1 MPLPRQSV
9 LDPASPV
16 DRRTFLT
23 TIAAPAVAAAVACN
37 SSKAQSPPEGGSE
50 HLTARPSAP
59 SQSVSPGLQQLG
71 LGTGLRDGLMFVPS
85 TYSPSQPLPL
95 MVLLHGA
102 GGSAQNWFGSYQ
114 ARAEAAKFILLAPD
128 SRAPTW
134 DLVYDPFSVDV
145 DFIDRALRHVFAH
158 CAVASGKIA
167 LAGFS
172 DGASYALSLGLAN
185 GDLFDHIVAY
195 SPGFFTDST
204 RRGKPKLYFTHGVND
219 TILPIDLTS
228 RQLVPRFRN
237 EGYDVQLVEFDG
249 NHEVP
254 QAVSDGAFNWL
265 KAAYN
270 A

>member
-1 MPLPRQSV
+1 MPLSRQ
-9 LDPASPV
+9 LDFDHSSALS
-16 DRRTFLT
+16 RRTFLST
-23 TIAAPAVAAAVACN
+23 LAGPAVAAAVACN
-37 SSKAQSPPEGGSE
+37 SSNAQSPPPGGRE

-59 SQSVSPGLQQLG
+59 SRTATPGLHPLG
-71 LGTGLRDGLMFVPS
+71 IGTGLRDGLMFVPS
-85 TYSPSQPLPL
+85 TYTPSEPLPL

-102 GGSAQNWFGSYQ
+102 GGNAQNWFGSYQ
-114 ARAEAAKFILLAPD
+114 ARAEAARFILLAPD

-134 DLVYDPFSVDV
+134 DLVYDAFSVDV
-145 DFIDRALRHVFAH
+145 AFMDQALTYVFDR
-158 CAVASGKIA
+158 CSVASGHIA

-204 RRGKPKLYFTHGVND
+204 RRGKPKIYVTHGVND

-228 RQLVPRFRN
+228 RELVPRFRN
-237 EGYDVQLVEFDG
+237 EGYDVEFIEFQG

-254 QAVSDGAFNWL
+254 QAISDGAFNWL
-265 KAAYN
+265 KAAYD
-270 A
+270 